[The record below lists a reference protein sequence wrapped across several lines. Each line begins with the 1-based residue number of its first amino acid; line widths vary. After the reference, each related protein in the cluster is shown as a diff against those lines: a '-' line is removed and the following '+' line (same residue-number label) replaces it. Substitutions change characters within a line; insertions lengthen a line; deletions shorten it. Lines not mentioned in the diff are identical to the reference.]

1 MRTWATVTLAIRGL
15 MNFRLGSID
24 WEACDLPEGLFLEMN
39 FSKLLSNLK
48 MAFAVAFNLVS
59 KLASC
64 LVAATVIVG
73 AEFIFNIPDTEEIVV
88 VVIVE
93 EEVRVT
99 RVLLLA
105 VVIGSVFWLFIG
117 RKKVTLWVNKLADQN
132 IKVYLFRLNNIAL
145 IVGYIFLGSLRSS
158 KQKVC

>member
-1 MRTWATVTLAIRGL
+1 
-15 MNFRLGSID
+15 
-24 WEACDLPEGLFLEMN
+24 MN

-88 VVIVE
+88 EVIVE

-105 VVIGSVFWLFIG
+105 VVIGSVF
-117 RKKVTLWVNKLADQN
+117 
-132 IKVYLFRLNNIAL
+132 
-145 IVGYIFLGSLRSS
+145 
-158 KQKVC
+158 